1 MRIVKLDIT
10 RNPSKNYGDVSW
22 SEIAPTLLS
31 TDYKSPPL
39 VKEEYEYRQ
48 DNN

>member
-1 MRIVKLDIT
+1 MASIDMWVT
-10 RNPSKNYGDVSW
+10 RNPSKNYGDISW
-22 SEIAPTLLS
+22 GEIAPTLLS

-39 VKEEYEYRQ
+39 VLEEYEYGQ